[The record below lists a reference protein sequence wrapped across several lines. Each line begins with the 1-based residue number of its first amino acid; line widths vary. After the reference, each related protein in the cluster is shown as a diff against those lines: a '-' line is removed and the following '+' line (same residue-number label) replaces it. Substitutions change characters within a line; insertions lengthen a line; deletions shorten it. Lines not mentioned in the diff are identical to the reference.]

1 MYGAG
6 RCRPNINGDL
16 CVSSGGGAQGFQGYQ
31 GSDGSQGSQGSQGV
45 QGVEGSQGNQ
55 GFQGVQGSQGFQGV
69 QGFQG
74 FQGNAGTGSQ
84 GFQGDTGS
92 QGFQGFQGNQGLG
105 VGYPV
110 TLLPNPDIAVASS
123 PGTNAFSIP
132 VNAVYKTSIFI
143 LTLIA
148 ETYQLGIFTNLS
160 SGYRFKVLLR
170 HQDGVSPSV
179 LIGQSVEILGD
190 EIGLI
195 TPTLSLPGLGT
206 NLVVTIHSAAPNDV
220 VYTYNVTQQ
229 FTT

>member
-1 MYGAG
+1 MYGFG
-6 RCRPNINGDL
+6 KCPPNIYGDSD
-16 CVSSGGGAQGFQGYQ
+16 CDSGGGGAQGAQGFQGAQ
-31 GSDGSQGSQGSQGV
+31 GSQGFQGLQGSQGSQGQTGL
-45 QGVEGSQGNQ
+45 QGT
-55 GFQGVQGSQGFQGV
+55 

-74 FQGNAGTGSQ
+74 FQGSQGDAGTGSQ
-84 GFQGDTGS
+84 GFQGFQGS
-92 QGFQGFQGNQGLG
+92 QGNQGTQGFQGNQGLG

-160 SGYRFKVLLR
+160 SGYRFKVILR
-170 HQDGVSPSV
+170 HQDGVNPSV